1 VKPFLEHPK
10 ESARLSRSAAFGGLE
25 TLQARFVK
33 FSFVPHSHAEYT
45 VGLIAQGSQQFRY
58 RGARHLTPARG
69 FFVLHPGE
77 SHTGAPADDQGFTYR
92 AFYPSADLMRL
103 ALNDAVGS
111 ADAPPYF
118 QEVVQSA
125 SELSRGLL
133 ELLQALPN
141 VSALEGETRV
151 LVWLRRL
158 LRSARFNRSPVS
170 SREPRAI
177 LEARAFLEAQT
188 TDAVS
193 LMELSNHVG
202 LSPFYFARSFTRAV
216 GLPPHAYHENVR
228 IRQAKLLLEAGHA
241 LAEVAFLTGFSHQSH
256 FTERFRRHVGVS
268 PGRYQQGK
276 ITQDT

>member
-1 VKPFLEHPK
+1 VKPFLEDPK

-77 SHTGAPADDQGFTYR
+77 SHTGAAADDKGFEYR
-92 AFYPSADLMRL
+92 AFYPSTDLMRL
-103 ALNDAVGS
+103 ALNDSSGTS
-111 ADAPPYF
+111 DALPYF
-118 QEVVQSA
+118 QEVVQFDP
-125 SELSRGLL
+125 EFSRGLL
-133 ELLQALPN
+133 ELLQTLPN
-141 VSALEGETRV
+141 LPALEGETRV
-151 LVWLRRL
+151 LIWLRRL
-158 LRSARFNRSPVS
+158 LRRARFSLPS
-170 SREPRAI
+170 TGSREPRAI
-177 LEARAFLEAQT
+177 LEARAFLEAHT

-193 LMELSNHVG
+193 LLELSNRVG
-202 LSPFYFARSFTRAV
+202 LSPFYFARTFTKAV

-228 IRQAKLLLEAGHA
+228 IREAKRLLEVGYA
-241 LAEVAFLTGFSHQSH
+241 LPEVAFLTGFSHQSH
-256 FTERFRRHVGVS
+256 FTQRFRRHVGVS